1 MNSCPFQGSEEA
13 RTIFS
18 ADLQAIHAVPLKNL
32 QRDRVLVN
40 TTQGCDDGRRCG
52 KAMATVG
59 LDGAGAG
66 RRRRLAGV
74 EQLVE
79 ALLLRSGKRRRAREH
94 VGPNPLQGGDAEAT
108 RWAKKASGGLLIASE
123 ITGKKN
129 TEAVECVFSPQFCYI
144 YLSNLFYLVS
154 WRYS

>member
-1 MNSCPFQGSEEA
+1 MDAN
-13 RTIFS
+13 TM
-18 ADLQAIHAVPLKNL
+18 
-32 QRDRVLVN
+32 RVFFKTLTSN
-40 TTQGCDDGRRCG
+40 ILLAGCG

-66 RRRRLAGV
+66 RWRRLAGV

-79 ALLLRSGKRRRAREH
+79 ALLLRLEKRRAREH
-94 VGPNPLQGGDAEAT
+94 VGPNLLQGGDGEAT
-108 RWAKKASGGLLIASE
+108 RWAKKASGRLLIASE

-129 TEAVECVFSPQFCYI
+129 TEAVGWGFSPQFCYI

-154 WRYS
+154 